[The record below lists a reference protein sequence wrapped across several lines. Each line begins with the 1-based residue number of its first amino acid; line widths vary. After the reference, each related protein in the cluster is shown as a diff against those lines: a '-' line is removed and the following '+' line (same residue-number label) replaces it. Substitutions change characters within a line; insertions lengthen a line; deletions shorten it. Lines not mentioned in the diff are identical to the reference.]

1 MKKIGLVFVGLLGLL
16 TVASCSKK
24 ENVRFEIS
32 EDIKIELDEYDPKFT
47 LRSLINV
54 YHNEEIVD
62 YSDLEVKL
70 ADDQTLSLGE
80 KTFIVSYTYE
90 GKEYTREFI
99 VNFVDEYS
107 NIQVHVFNETTTL
120 RYKKDTNLSFLNQI
134 NIPSGFTLE
143 GFYLDSSFT
152 KELDITKNYTT
163 DLEAYAKF
171 SYATYS
177 WKNVNADEVFDNL
190 TSYIDSL
197 MERTIDY
204 VPAWNQEG
212 FKGRWNYIDGVFLN
226 SIVNLYTGTN
236 DKRYKEFFLNY
247 INGYINADGEFIN
260 LQKKEQSGYTSGE
273 LDTVC
278 ESRILFDAFDMT
290 SDNRY
295 LTALDYTYQE
305 LGKMPL
311 ASGTQ
316 NYSHKVSYPNQIW
329 LDGMYMYVPFLARYA
344 LLKDKPEIFDTIKT
358 QYEYIRNHMFDEEK
372 KLYYHGHDTTKSV
385 FWADKET
392 GNSKSFWLRS
402 NGWLIVSLVDVL
414 EYYPAGENK
423 EYLKGLLKE
432 ALEGILQYQDE
443 DSKLFFQLVD
453 LGKTAVIVPYE
464 YLKSLKNTSY
474 TKDSVIKNYLES
486 SGSSMIAYSLMKA
499 ARLGYISSEYQQI
512 GNDIFEGI
520 YGYSYKNGS
529 LENICITAG
538 LGPENN
544 AYRDGTAEYYLAE
557 PVGKDDAKGVGPFLM
572 AFLEYAMKHNKI

>member
-1 MKKIGLVFVGLLGLL
+1 AACFFG
-16 TVASCSKK
+16 
-24 ENVRFEIS
+24 
-32 EDIKIELDEYDPKFT
+32 
-47 LRSLINV
+47 
-54 YHNEEIVD
+54 
-62 YSDLEVKL
+62 
-70 ADDQTLSLGE
+70 
-80 KTFIVSYTYE
+80 
-90 GKEYTREFI
+90 
-99 VNFVDEYS
+99 
-107 NIQVHVFNETTTL
+107 
-120 RYKKDTNLSFLNQI
+120 YKRQ
-134 NIPSGFTLE
+134 
-143 GFYLDSSFT
+143 
-152 KELDITKNYTT
+152 
-163 DLEAYAKF
+163 
-171 SYATYS
+171 
-177 WKNVNADEVFDNL
+177 VFDNL

-247 INGYINADGEFIN
+247 INGYINADGEFVN